1 MRDDYALPV
10 FRPENG
16 REDLAGIG
24 RYRLRWPQGKASF
37 ALKRNSHG
45 CLANTGRFANIARM
59 SAMMRA
65 LLSNPSRR
73 EASYAYH
80 RARRAA
86 RWWDTPRSA
95 GLGRTPQ
102 GSTIV
107 APGGTQQGEIAADDW
122 IASRLADAVD
132 VREGGGMEN
141 PSFNECLDPATR
153 TGCKIDAK
161 VPETLFRP

>member
-1 MRDDYALPV
+1 MLSPFAG
-10 FRPENG
+10 PENG

-37 ALKRNSHG
+37 ALKGNSHG
-45 CLANTGRFANIARM
+45 CLANTGRFANTAWM

-95 GLGRTPQ
+95 GLPAERPGVH
-102 GSTIV
+102 SAAIV
-107 APGGTQQGEIAADDW
+107 APGGTQQGEIAAPDW

-132 VREGGGMEN
+132 VREGGAWKIRLLTN
-141 PSFNECLDPATR
+141 VQIPPPAQAAR
-153 TGCKIDAK
+153 
-161 VPETLFRP
+161 